1 MGWLILEFGCDLGD
15 FGGLGAIF
23 GVFGA
28 VPRVCRRFWAAGAR
42 HARGSEAAGA
52 RYARGSEAA
61 GARRAAA
68 RLPGCEAAS
77 QMLFFGVFLG
87 F

>member
-1 MGWLILEFGCDLGD
+1 MSAF
-15 FGGLGAIF
+15 LGA
-23 GVFGA
+23 GRGA
-28 VPRVCRRFWAAGAR
+28 GRAGSEAAGAR

-77 QMLFFGVFLG
+77 QMLFLG
-87 F
+87 YFWDFDPVSTPI